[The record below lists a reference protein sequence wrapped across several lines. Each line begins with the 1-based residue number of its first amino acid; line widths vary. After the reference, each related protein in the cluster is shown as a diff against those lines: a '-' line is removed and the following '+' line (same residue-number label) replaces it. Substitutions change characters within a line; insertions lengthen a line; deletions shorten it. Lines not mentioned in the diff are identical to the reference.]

1 MGNYPVPMGDPDVWR
16 WIWVIVIAGFLIG
29 EMFTPGTFFFLP
41 FAVGALAAAVV
52 AFAGGSIA
60 LQWILFVGL
69 AALTSFAF
77 IPLRRRLDR
86 IEPPVGVGSQRILH
100 QEGTII
106 TAIADGPT
114 GSGLVRIAREEW
126 RAESVDH
133 QPIAVGSVVRVVDV
147 KGTGVVVEPIS
158 VNQGGPS

>member
-1 MGNYPVPMGDPDVWR
+1 MGDPDVWR
-16 WIWVIVIAGFLIG
+16 WIWLIVIAGFLIG

-41 FAVGALAAAVV
+41 FAVGALAATIA

-60 LQWILFVGL
+60 LQWLLFVGV

-100 QEGTII
+100 QEGTVVASIP
-106 TAIADGPT
+106 AGPNE
-114 GSGLVRIAREEW
+114 SGRVRIAREDW
-126 RAESVDH
+126 RAESVGNES
-133 QPIAVGSVVRVVDV
+133 IAEGTLVKVVEIR
-147 KGTGVVVEPIS
+147 GTGVVVEPVH
-158 VNQGGPS
+158 VNQGGTS

>member
-1 MGNYPVPMGDPDVWR
+1 MGDTETWR

-41 FAVGALAAAVV
+41 FAIGAVGAAIA

-60 LQWILFVGL
+60 LQWILFIGL
-69 AALTSFAF
+69 AALTSLAF

-86 IEPPVGVGSQRILH
+86 IEPPIGVGSQRILH

-114 GSGLVRIAREEW
+114 GSGMVRIAREEW
-126 RAESVDH
+126 RAESADH
-133 QPIAVGSVVRVVDV
+133 RAIAEGSVVRVVEV
-147 KGTGVVVEPIS
+147 RGTGVVVEPVS
-158 VNQGGPS
+158 VNPSRSSQGGPS